1 MASTSNNKMHIEVE
15 GKEIMIKSNDGYNA
29 IIPKHGVKY
38 VKSALDKGDYA
49 AVDEYVKKLP
59 KL

>member
-1 MASTSNNKMHIEVE
+1 MESTSDKKMHIEVE
-15 GKEIMIKSNDGYNA
+15 GKEIMIKSSDGYNA

-38 VKSALDKGDYA
+38 IKDVLDKGDYS
-49 AVDEYVKKLP
+49 AVDDYVKKLP